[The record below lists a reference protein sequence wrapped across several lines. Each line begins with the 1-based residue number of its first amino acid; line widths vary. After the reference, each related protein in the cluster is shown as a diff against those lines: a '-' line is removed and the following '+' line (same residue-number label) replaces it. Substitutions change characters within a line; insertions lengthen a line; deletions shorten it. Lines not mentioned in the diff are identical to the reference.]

1 MKLPYSAV
9 KPKLQNPEAWTLEA
23 AGVMKLLPG
32 LGYYSLRN
40 LNLDQ
45 VTLVR
50 FPDSLLDSTTQL
62 PYYELLVL

>member
-9 KPKLQNPEAWTLEA
+9 KPQLQNPEAGTLLEA

-32 LGYYSLRN
+32 LGYYSLRS

-62 PYYELLVL
+62 P

>member
-9 KPKLQNPEAWTLEA
+9 KPQLQNPEAGTLEA

-32 LGYYSLRN
+32 PGYYSLRS

-62 PYYELLVL
+62 P